1 MKPTS
6 LDLNPIELEVMGI
19 LWDQGAL
26 KPSKL
31 EDHLSIEIENGTLRS
46 LLRSLVEK
54 KSQT

>member
-26 KPSKL
+26 KPSEL